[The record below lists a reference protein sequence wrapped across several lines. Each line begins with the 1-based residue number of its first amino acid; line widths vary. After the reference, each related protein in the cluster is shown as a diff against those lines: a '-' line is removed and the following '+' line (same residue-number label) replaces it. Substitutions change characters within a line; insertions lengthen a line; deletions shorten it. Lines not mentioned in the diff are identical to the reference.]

1 MSKKQGP
8 RGEHGILGRPGPVGR
23 QGPVGPR
30 GKTGARGTTGATGRR
45 GTDGARGETG
55 PVTPDNHLNAIAAV
69 HDQIE
74 HIHHEL
80 DVQMKRM
87 AQLQM
92 ELDDVRATLRRL
104 MGDSTLTTPSVA
116 PQRSAD
122 LI

>member
-8 RGEHGILGRPGPVGR
+8 RGELGILGRPGPVGR
-23 QGPVGPR
+23 QGPVGAR
-30 GKTGARGTTGATGRR
+30 GKIGARGVRGAPGRTGPVGARGATGP
-45 GTDGARGETG
+45 AA
-55 PVTPDNHLNAIAAV
+55 PDNHLNALGAV

-104 MGDSTLTTPSVA
+104 MGDSMLTTPSVA
-116 PQRSAD
+116 PNRSAD